1 MEQQNKYYTPDI
13 SELHVGYELEVED
26 FNQGHENGVQW
37 IKTVIKHGGNY
48 ERNTHEQI
56 FDSTTIQGIEA
67 RNDVY
72 IRNTYRTKYLDQ
84 SDIESCGWIHTGGQL
99 VSHGRQDYEKAG
111 MMLKYFP
118 RHHSLFI
125 AKAIN
130 PDAMDGFA
138 EKLFDGECKS
148 INELRKIIKWLNIK

>member
-13 SELHVGYELEVED
+13 SELHVGYEC
-26 FNQGHENGVQW
+26 Q
-37 IKTVIKHGGNY
+37 IGNLFALSGSRW
-48 ERNTHEQI
+48 EWAETKPLKWNTISFIAQAMIPEHL
-56 FDSTTIQGIEA
+56 
-67 RNDVY
+67 VY
-72 IRNTYRTKYLDQ
+72 IRTKYLDQ

-99 VSHGRQDYEKAG
+99 ISSGRQDYEKAG

-148 INELRKIIKWLNIK
+148 INELRKIMEWLNIK

>member
-1 MEQQNKYYTPDI
+1 MENIQQQVIDGVLNPYNYLELYDKYNSHI
-13 SELHVGYELEVED
+13 L
-26 FNQGHENGVQW
+26 N
-37 IKTVIKHGGNY
+37 
-48 ERNTHEQI
+48 
-56 FDSTTIQGIEA
+56 
-67 RNDVY
+67 
-72 IRNTYRTKYLDQ
+72 Q